1 MTCAATKK
9 HARGLGK
16 QPGCPRYS
24 ARMLAAGAERQLK
37 IIMVV
42 HDLIRLIHS
51 KVDTA
56 VDLCVLFCAERIA
69 VRGHG
74 WGVICLAI

>member
-1 MTCAATKK
+1 
-9 HARGLGK
+9 
-16 QPGCPRYS
+16 
-24 ARMLAAGAERQLK
+24 MLAAGAERQLK

-56 VDLCVLFCAERIA
+56 VDLCVLFYAERIA